1 MEFRNKEE
9 IDRVL
14 SALGEQLAARSKA
27 QIDLLV
33 CGGSALQA
41 LRLVTRSTKDVD
53 VVALVSQN
61 PAHGL
66 EMSTAQPLPPAL
78 IEAASKV
85 ARDFQLKD
93 DWLNPGPTSALEF
106 GLPAGVLERAQV
118 CEYGNRL
125 TVRFISRF
133 DQIHFKLY
141 AAVDQ
146 GGKHY
151 DDLRKLSPAADEL
164 EQAARWSMTHD
175 VSEGYRGEL
184 KRILKEMGRD
194 DVAQRI

>member
-1 MEFRNKEE
+1 MEFKNKEE

-14 SALGEQLAARSKA
+14 SALGEQLSVRTKEHV
-27 QIDLLV
+27 DLLV

-41 LRLVTRSTKDVD
+41 LRLVSRTTTDVD
-53 VVALVSQN
+53 VVALVTHDV
-61 PAHGL
+61 ARGL
-66 EMSTAQPLPPAL
+66 EMTTAKSLPAVL
-78 IEAASKV
+78 VEAAKKV
-85 ARDFQLKD
+85 ERDFQLKSG
-93 DWLNPGPTSALEF
+93 WLNPGPTSALDL

-118 CEYGNRL
+118 SEYGSAL
-125 TVRFISRF
+125 TVRFFSRL

-151 DDLRKLSPAADEL
+151 QDLKGLKPTAGEL

-184 KRILKEMGRD
+184 KRILKEMGQE